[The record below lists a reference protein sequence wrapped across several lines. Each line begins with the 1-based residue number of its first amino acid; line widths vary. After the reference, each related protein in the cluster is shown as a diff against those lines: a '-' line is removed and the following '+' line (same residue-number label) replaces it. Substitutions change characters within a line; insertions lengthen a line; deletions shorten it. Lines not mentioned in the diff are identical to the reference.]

1 MLIIVTTIP
10 TAPTTVSII
19 YVPFVKF
26 PIRITSDNTG
36 SSQNVPTLA
45 KGEPLTVLAAP
56 TFIIRYRGLFSYEFL
71 RNKYTK
77 FSMLKLAIFTDLDF
91 VHFYQVPYY
100 CYFQA
105 AHSKKVP
112 PESPAEPFY
121 VSFYT
126 TNSKNVLDQTVVKI
140 TVTETV
146 RPDWTG

>member
-1 MLIIVTTIP
+1 MLVLRNKKSAAVQQRFTLVYGSKKATYSLVRAVAFLMLSFL
-10 TAPTTVSII
+10 TGI

-36 SSQNVPTLA
+36 SSQNVPISA
-45 KGEPLTVLAAP
+45 KGEPLTVFVAP

-100 CYFQA
+100 
-105 AHSKKVP
+105 
-112 PESPAEPFY
+112 
-121 VSFYT
+121 
-126 TNSKNVLDQTVVKI
+126 
-140 TVTETV
+140 
-146 RPDWTG
+146 